1 MKYDDIYELFSVILT
16 SNQKNRKNLF
26 QPTRGINNA
35 MSKNK
40 SFGERLPESTIA
52 DKLFRAAAQRAA
64 REAKEKRKK

>member
-1 MKYDDIYELFSVILT
+1 
-16 SNQKNRKNLF
+16 
-26 QPTRGINNA
+26 

-52 DKLFRAAAQRAA
+52 DKLFRAAAQRVA

>member
-1 MKYDDIYELFSVILT
+1 
-16 SNQKNRKNLF
+16 
-26 QPTRGINNA
+26 

-40 SFGERLPESTIA
+40 SFGERLPEATIA

>member
-1 MKYDDIYELFSVILT
+1 
-16 SNQKNRKNLF
+16 
-26 QPTRGINNA
+26 

-64 REAKEKRKK
+64 REAKEKQKK

>member
-1 MKYDDIYELFSVILT
+1 
-16 SNQKNRKNLF
+16 
-26 QPTRGINNA
+26 

-40 SFGERLPESTIA
+40 SLGERLPETTIA